1 MTTGPMPLVLV
12 PGLLCSDD
20 LFASQI
26 SHFSASRLVVMGRV
40 LHHDRLEAMA
50 AQILATAPPRFALAG
65 LSLGGYVAF
74 EILRQAPDRV
84 DRLALLDTNA
94 RADRPEQVAQRRMLI
109 GLGRTLG
116 VRTVQ
121 AAVLPF
127 LIHKRRLGDR
137 ALVDRVLAMAEA
149 VGRPA
154 FERQQEA
161 IIARP
166 DNRPFLKEI
175 RCPTLVIVGAD
186 DTMTP
191 PKVAE
196 EMHTGIPGSR
206 LEVIDDC
213 GHLSTME
220 QPEKVNAALESWLAG

>member
-1 MTTGPMPLVLV
+1 MTTGQMPLVLV

-20 LFASQI
+20 LFSSQVA
-26 SHFSASRLVVMGRV
+26 HFHGRRPIQIGRV
-40 LHHDRLEAMA
+40 LHQDRLEAIA
-50 AQILATAPPRFALAG
+50 AHILRTAPSRFALAG

-74 EILRQAPDRV
+74 EIMRQAPERV

-127 LIHKRRLGDR
+127 LIHRRRLADR
-137 ALVDRVLAMAEA
+137 ALVDRVLNMADA
-149 VGRPA
+149 VGRQA
-154 FERQQEA
+154 FESQQAA

-166 DNRPFLKEI
+166 DNRPFLSEI
-175 RCPTLVIVGAD
+175 RCPALVVVGAQ

-196 EMHTGIPGSR
+196 EMHAGIAGSR
-206 LEVIDDC
+206 LKVIDDC

-220 QPEKVNAALESWLAG
+220 QPEKVNAALDAWLAD

>member
-1 MTTGPMPLVLV
+1 MATGPTPLVLV

-20 LFASQI
+20 LFARQI
-26 SHFSASRLVVMGRV
+26 EHFSTRRDVYIGRV

-50 AQILATAPPRFALAG
+50 EQILALAPPRFALAG

-74 EILRQAPDRV
+74 EILRQAPERV

-94 RADRPEQVAQRRMLI
+94 RADRADQVAQRRMLI

-121 AAVLPF
+121 AAVLPY
-127 LIHKRRLGDR
+127 LVHKRRLTDR
-137 ALVDRVLAMAEA
+137 PLVDRVLAMAEA

-166 DNRPFLKEI
+166 DNRPFLAEI
-175 RCPTLVIVGAD
+175 RCPTLIVVGAQ

-196 EMHTGIPGSR
+196 EMHAGITGSR
-206 LEVIDDC
+206 LEIIDDC

-220 QPEKVNAALESWLAG
+220 QPDKVNVVLEDWLEN